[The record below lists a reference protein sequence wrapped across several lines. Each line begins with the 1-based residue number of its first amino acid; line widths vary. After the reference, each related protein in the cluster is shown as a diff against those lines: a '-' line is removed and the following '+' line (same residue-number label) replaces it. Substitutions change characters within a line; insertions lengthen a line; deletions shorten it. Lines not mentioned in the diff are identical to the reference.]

1 MIGLALAS
9 AAVVLLGFENNG
21 VTVLGAVSVA
31 PPALSIPVVSA
42 GRLASLVSLGLIIAV
57 VVMVQTA
64 ATTRSFPSDP
74 DEPPDVDRDFVGVGV
89 GSILS
94 GLIGAFP
101 VNASP
106 PRTAVVCETGGRSQ
120 LAGLAAAAIVIALL
134 AFGASLLR
142 PDPER
147 RARRRSAVR
156 RAENRPRQPDR
167 RDLPAVARRIPADR
181 R

>member
-1 MIGLALAS
+1 MRS
-9 AAVVLLGFENNG
+9 RG
-21 VTVLGAVSVA
+21 VGVLGAVSVA
-31 PPALSIPVVSA
+31 LPSPAIPVISA
-42 GRLASLVSLGLIIAV
+42 GNLASLLSLSLIIAV

-64 ATTRSFPSDP
+64 ATTRSFLSDP

-120 LAGLAAAAIVIALL
+120 LAGLAAV
-134 AFGASLLR
+134 
-142 PDPER
+142 
-147 RARRRSAVR
+147 RS
-156 RAENRPRQPDR
+156 
-167 RDLPAVARRIPADR
+167 
-181 R
+181 